1 MLPKK
6 IFRKILKIINLKY
19 FALEENLNLLNTKDI
34 EKFCNELGIKN
45 YEICYN
51 KLLFLNS
58 NIILIINKNHE
69 S

>member
-1 MLPKK
+1 M
-6 IFRKILKIINLKY
+6 KIINLKY
-19 FALEENLNLLNTKDI
+19 FTLENLNLLNTKDI
-34 EKFCNELGIKN
+34 KKLCNELGIKN

-69 S
+69 Y